1 MANFFDICSTFCLN
15 VKRQPPKPITRTP
28 PPTKATFQ
36 ITKATNRL
44 PTTLLTYQLF
54 SPFSPNR
61 FAMSK
66 CAICSKTYTN
76 FGNNGRPLVEG
87 FVCDTCNPKV
97 IEFRM
102 SLTTDPILTH
112 LENLEEDFLAGDY
125 MKVIADKYLADIHKE
140 LADKKVVIAKN
151 ICENLRGALA
161 VKTKELDEMIEE
173 MNCAPLID
181 RIMEDANRDVS
192 NMDAYCKEKIADAE
206 ETIRGKDRK
215 IEATEVRGAL
225 HFAHN
230 VFEECEDMIQQDYA
244 YTPMGNISVI
254 GCFHMSVELSPTS
267 TADLGLVQG
276 SQQDD
281 YIQAEIRNY
290 QQALEFMF
298 LKRTGGMTCPYVP
311 TSIVVNTSGA
321 GIIEGRKVSMEEW
334 REEFSRRGGE

>member
-1 MANFFDICSTFCLN
+1 M
-15 VKRQPPKPITRTP
+15 
-28 PPTKATFQ
+28 
-36 ITKATNRL
+36 
-44 PTTLLTYQLF
+44 
-54 SPFSPNR
+54 
-61 FAMSK
+61 
-66 CAICSKTYTN
+66 
-76 FGNNGRPLVEG
+76 EG